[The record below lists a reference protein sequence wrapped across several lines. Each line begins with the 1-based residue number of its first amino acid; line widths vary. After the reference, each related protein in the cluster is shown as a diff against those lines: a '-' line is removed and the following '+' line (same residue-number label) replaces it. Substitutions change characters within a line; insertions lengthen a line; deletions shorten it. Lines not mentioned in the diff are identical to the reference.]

1 MWFAPIVPLLVFATL
16 GPDAASAPVSAGP
29 AAPQPIA
36 TRQTLFAIPFT
47 IQEPQDASEEP
58 VEVQLFVSADG
69 GSSWH
74 LYGKA
79 EPAQRQFMFRA
90 GADGEYWF
98 QVRTLDRSGRLRP
111 PSPAG
116 PGLQVI
122 VDTTPPKLQLSSE
135 QGRAGQIIT
144 RWIIDEPRPR
154 PESLVIQYRCGDDR
168 QWQPVAIGPENRQV
182 AGTVQTG
189 QVNWWPQV
197 SSGRI
202 QICAEVTDAA
212 GNPAV
217 SHAQLALGKAAGP
230 DAMATAGRPAD
241 AWRAGG
247 EPPATRPPTQNAT
260 YPAAIPVTTAVNP
273 PIRNQFVPPED
284 QAESPPVAQPAA
296 EGLPPGERPHMINS
310 RLFELEYEIEA
321 VGPSGVNR
329 VELWGTRD
337 GGQTWRSF
345 VLDNDNRSPRLVS
358 VDKEGIYG
366 FRVSVTSGA
375 GLGGQPP
382 KQGTLPEI
390 FIGVDL
396 TRPSA
401 QITAIDQG
409 IGKEAGNLVISW
421 KADDRRLAQRSV
433 SLFFSPTPGGP
444 WNVIAAGLENTGRYA
459 WPVDHRLPERLYLR
473 LEVRDEAGNVGVF
486 ETAESISLDRH
497 RPTVRIRNVRPLDA
511 R

>member
-1 MWFAPIVPLLVFATL
+1 MWFAPIAPLLVFAAL
-16 GPDAASAPVSAGP
+16 GTEAGSA
-29 AAPQPIA
+29 PIA

-47 IQEPQDASEEP
+47 IQEPQDASQEP

-69 GSSWH
+69 GSTWH

-79 EPAQRQFMFRA
+79 DPAQRQFMFRA

-116 PGLQVI
+116 PGLQVV

-144 RWIIDEPRPR
+144 RWTIDEPRPR
-154 PESLVIQYRCGDDR
+154 PESLVIQYRSGDDS
-168 QWQPVAIGPENRQV
+168 QWQPVAIGPENRHV
-182 AGTVQTG
+182 AGTIQTG
-189 QVNWWPQV
+189 QVSWWPQV

-202 QICAEVTDAA
+202 QICAQVTDAA

-217 SHAQLALGKAAGP
+217 SHAQLVLGKAAKP
-230 DAMATAGRPAD
+230 DAMATADRPVG

-247 EPPATRPPTQNAT
+247 EPPATQPPAKNQT
-260 YPAAIPVTTAVNP
+260 YPTAIPVTTAVNP

-284 QAESPPVAQPAA
+284 QAEDPAAQPAA
-296 EGLPPGERPHMINS
+296 GGLPPGERPHMINS

-345 VLDNDNRSPRLVS
+345 VLDDDNRSPMLVS

-382 KQGTLPEI
+382 EQGTLPEI

-396 TRPSA
+396 TKPSA
-401 QITAIDQG
+401 QITAVDQG
-409 IGKEAGNLVISW
+409 VAEESGNLVISW
-421 KADDRRLAQRSV
+421 KAADWRLAQRPV
-433 SLFFSPTPGGP
+433 SLLFSPTPGGP

-473 LEVRDEAGNVGVF
+473 LEVRDEAGNIGVF